1 MGDVGWIPGFK
12 RSPGEG
18 KGYPL
23 QCSGLENSMD
33 CVVCVV
39 TESQTQLSDFH
50 FGAQE
55 NLGDYNLFLRNN
67 KLGQEKDFVTRKVP
81 HGPTCFHFQV
91 TIARSVTQSCPTLC
105 HPMVY
110 TAQGIL
116 QARTLEWVA
125 FPFSRGSSQPR
136 GQTKVSCFVG
146 RFITS

>member
-1 MGDVGWIPGFK
+1 
-12 RSPGEG
+12 
-18 KGYPL
+18 
-23 QCSGLENSMD
+23 MD

-55 NLGDYNLFLRNN
+55 NLGDYNLFLTNN

-105 HPMVY
+105 DPTDCSLPGSSVQ
-110 TAQGIL
+110 ARIL
-116 QARTLEWVA
+116 QRVA
-125 FPFSRGSSQPR
+125 ISFSADLQNPMR
-136 GQTKVSCFVG
+136 
-146 RFITS
+146 